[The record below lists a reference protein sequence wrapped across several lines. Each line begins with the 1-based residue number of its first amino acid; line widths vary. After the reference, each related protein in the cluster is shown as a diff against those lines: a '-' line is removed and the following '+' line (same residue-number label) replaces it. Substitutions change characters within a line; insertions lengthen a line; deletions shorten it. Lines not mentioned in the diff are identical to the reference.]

1 MATKE
6 AVYELSEYKAA
17 PNGASGEFTALV
29 SVFGNVDLVG
39 DRVMPEAF
47 DKSLERWNAK
57 GNPIPVIWSHD
68 AKNPFAHIGYVTS
81 AVRTP
86 RGLQVSGKNDVETN
100 PFAKQ
105 AHQLLVDRRVTNW
118 SFRYDVLREKRARD
132 GANELLELDLTEVG
146 PTLKGANPETMTIAA
161 KALDE
166 AAEEAASAA
175 EAIVEE
181 GEKAGARHSQATRAE
196 LSSIRDDVAALAGRI
211 ESLLGDED
219 TEKAADAPEREA
231 EEIEATTKTDDDQEP
246 QARSDAET
254 LELRSLIEEMS
265 ATPKETSGSN
275 SP

>member
-57 GNPIPVIWSHD
+57 GDPIPVIWSHD
-68 AKNPFAHIGYVTS
+68 AQNPFAHIGFVTS

-100 PFAKQ
+100 PFAAQ

-118 SFRYDVLREKRARD
+118 SFRYDVLREKRAKD

-166 AAEEAASAA
+166 AQAK
-175 EAIVEE
+175 VE
-181 GEKAGARHSQATRAE
+181 GEKAGARLSQATQKE
-196 LSSIRDDVAALAGRI
+196 LASIRDDANALASRVDALLGTAEEMPKSADAHERDADEI
-211 ESLLGDED
+211 ESD
-219 TEKAADAPEREA
+219 TKS
-231 EEIEATTKTDDDQEP
+231 DDDQEP
-246 QARSDAET
+246 LARTFDADS
-254 LELRSLIEEMS
+254 LQLRSRIEEMR
-265 ATPKETSGSN
+265 ATTRKK
-275 SP
+275 